1 MISENKCFVGIDVS
15 KNHLDVCILPDN
27 QSLRVSNNSE
37 GHKKLC
43 RNLKKVKPLVIVLE
57 GTGGYEKPI
66 AMAMAQQDLPVA
78 VVNPRQVRDYA
89 KAMNVLAKTDQ
100 IDAQVIARFAEA
112 IKPEP
117 RFVADEQR
125 VVFEEL
131 ITRREQLIKM
141 RTAESNRLDRTHSL
155 EVKNSIEAVLELIE
169 SQLQDLDAQT
179 ESAVKNSPI
188 WRTKDNLLQSVPG
201 VGPVTARIIL
211 AQLPELGKL
220 NRREIAS
227 LVGVSPFNNDSGLTK
242 NKRMIKGGRGLLRHK
257 LYMATLVATQHN
269 PTIQIFYNRL
279 LSNGKAKKLAI
290 TACSRKLLIILNVM
304 MKNDTSWNCA

>member
-1 MISENKCFVGIDVS
+1 MVSENKYYVGIDVS
-15 KNHLDVCILPDN
+15 KNHLDVCIIPDN
-27 QSLRVSNNSE
+27 QSLRVLNNCE

-43 RNLKKVKPLVIVLE
+43 RKFKKVKPLVIVLE
-57 GTGGYEKPI
+57 GTGGYENPVAL
-66 AMAMAQQDLPVA
+66 AMVHQDLPVA

-89 KAMNVLAKTDQ
+89 KAMNILAKTDQ

-125 VVFEEL
+125 TVFEEL

-155 EVKNSIEAVLELIE
+155 EVKHSIEAVLELIE
-169 SQLQDLDAQT
+169 SQLQDLDAQI
-179 ESAVKNSPI
+179 ESTVKNSPI
-188 WRTKDNLLQSVPG
+188 WRAKDNLLQSVPG

-227 LVGVSPFNNDSGLTK
+227 LVGVAPFNNDSGLTK
-242 NKRMIKGGRGLLRHK
+242 NKRKIKGGRRLLRHK
-257 LYMATLVATQHN
+257 LYMATLVATQYN
-269 PTIQIFYNRL
+269 PIIKTFYNRL

-290 TACSRKLLIILNVM
+290 TACSRKLLIILNTM
-304 MKNDTSWNCA
+304 MKNDTAWNRA